1 MDTPTQPP
9 APSRRAQ
16 WLGIGALVLTAVL
29 WSWNGLLVK
38 LLNENGA
45 GVPAVTIAFYR
56 SFLGGLLIAPWA
68 IRPWRT
74 RLEAPLSLRV
84 VAVVAFALMS
94 ITFIVTASLTTA
106 ASAIV
111 LQYTSP
117 IWVVALSP
125 VFLGERASKGEA
137 GILLIAMAGI
147 AVIFFGAPTDA
158 RLAVVVGISS
168 GLTYAFVQLTV
179 RGLRRVHPATVACVN
194 ALGSALLLLP
204 GVLLWGSLALTAR
217 QFGLMLVMGIVP
229 FAFPYVLFA
238 YGLRHVAA
246 YRAALIVLLEIVL
259 TPLWTYLVVGEIPPP
274 STVVGGTLILS
285 SVAAWVVFTWARS
298 RRA

>member
-1 MDTPTQPP
+1 MDTPTPP
-9 APSRRAQ
+9 AAPSRRAQ
-16 WLGIGALVLTAVL
+16 WLGVGALVLTAVL
-29 WSWNGLLVK
+29 WSWNGPLVK

-45 GVPAVTIAFYR
+45 GVPAITIAFYR
-56 SFLGGLLIAPWA
+56 SFFGGLLIAPWA

-74 RLEAPLSLRV
+74 RLEAPFLLRIA
-84 VAVVAFALMS
+84 AVVAFALMS

-125 VFLGERASKGEA
+125 VLLRERASKGEV
-137 GILLIAMAGI
+137 GILLIAMGGI
-147 AVIFFGAPTDA
+147 GVIFFGAPLDA

-168 GLTYAFVQLTV
+168 GFTYALVQLTV
-179 RGLRRVHPATVACVN
+179 RGLRRVHPAT
-194 ALGSALLLLP
+194 LLLLP

-259 TPLWTYLVVGEIPPP
+259 TPLWTYLVVGEVPPP
-274 STVVGGTLILS
+274 STVVGGSLILS
-285 SVAAWVVFTWARS
+285 SVAAWVLFTWARS